1 MKNRMQHFLLLVAV
15 AAVAA
20 FVAGCSAC
28 KPGKAGPPGKYTIE
42 VTLDESLKQASVPV
56 DVVGVNAAS
65 LPRWQ
70 SYPMSEYWKPRD
82 SMRTDADKVELNF
95 AAGQA
100 LTKSLDIK
108 DPKWEQWKK
117 KGVTHVLILAYL
129 PGAHVDKEGAQDSRR
144 QILPL
149 DVCHWPDDTEKLTVL
164 VKRSGI
170 DPITPPR
177 AGK

>member
-1 MKNRMQHFLLLVAV
+1 MKNRMQRFFLLFAVAV
-15 AAVAA
+15 VAA
-20 FVAGCSAC
+20 FVAGCSSC
-28 KPGKAGPPGKYTIE
+28 KPGKTGPPGKYTIE
-42 VTLDESLKQASVPV
+42 VTLDDSLKQASVPV

-100 LTKSLDIK
+100 LTRSVDIK

-149 DVCHWPDDTEKLTVL
+149 DVCHWPDGTEKLTVL

>member
-1 MKNRMQHFLLLVAV
+1 MKNRMQRFLLLVAV
-15 AAVAA
+15 TSIAAV
-20 FVAGCSAC
+20 VAGCSAC
-28 KPGKAGPPGKYTIE
+28 KPGKPGPAGKYTIE
-42 VTLDESLKQASVPV
+42 VTVDDSLKQASFPV
-56 DVVGVNAAS
+56 DIVGVNAAS

-70 SYPMSEYWKPRD
+70 SYLMSEYWKPRD
-82 SMRTDADKVELNF
+82 PMRADADKVELNF
-95 AAGQA
+95 AAGGP
-100 LTKSLDIK
+100 LTRTLDIK
-108 DPKWEQWKK
+108 DPKWDQWKK

-129 PGAHVDKEGAQDSRR
+129 PGGYVDKEGVQDSRR

-149 DVCHWPDDTEKLTVL
+149 DVCHWPDDTEKLSLL